1 MLAVFKKEL
10 KDYFLTPVGYIF
22 IGLFLEVSS
31 IIFYLYTF
39 RSGEVSFYYVFYD
52 SAIILTFIVGILTMN
67 SFAGE
72 KKNGTYQL
80 IMTSPRSTLG
90 VVLGKFFAAL
100 VVILVTEL
108 LSCTYLGIIAHF
120 GTPDLSNLLTTL
132 LGFLLLTMAYLS
144 FGIFVSSLTDQPII
158 AYVITF
164 IFFFGSMY
172 LRQVSE
178 VFSIISFVDLFA
190 KFTNGIIP
198 IEETI
203 ALLSFTLM
211 SIALTVISIKRRKRV
226 K

>member
-1 MLAVFKKEL
+1 MLAVLKKEL

-22 IGLFLEVSS
+22 IGLFLEISS
-31 IIFYLYTF
+31 VIFYLYTF
-39 RSGEVSFYYVFYD
+39 SSGEVSFYYVFYD

-67 SFAGE
+67 TFAGE

-80 IMTSPRSTLG
+80 VMTSPKSTLG
-90 VVLGKFFAAL
+90 VILGKFFAGL
-100 VVILVTEL
+100 VVVLITEL
-108 LSCTYLGIIAHF
+108 FSCMYLGIIAHF
-120 GTPDLSNLLTTL
+120 GTPDISNLLTTL

-172 LRQVSE
+172 LTQLSE
-178 VFSIISFVDLFA
+178 IFSVVSFVDLFR
-190 KFTNGIIP
+190 KFTNGVIP
-198 IEETI
+198 VQEAV
-203 ALLSFTLM
+203 ALLSFTIM
-211 SIALTVISIKRRKRV
+211 CIVLTVISIKRRKSV